1 MVTCGFCGF
10 EFEEDRTQSACR
22 ACPLGSDCG
31 LVRCPRCGYE
41 NPGTPRWIAFLK
53 KKLEKRTTASTRAPH
68 KELRL
73 PMLPLTRA
81 DARHR
86 SASRGDDGRPLRS
99 GVGAAAHGGG
109 PVR

>member
-10 EFEEDRTQSACR
+10 EFEEDRMQSACR

-41 NPGTPRWIAFLK
+41 NPGTPGWIAFLK
-53 KKLEKRTTASTRAPH
+53 KKLGKREEAS
-68 KELRL
+68 
-73 PMLPLTRA
+73 
-81 DARHR
+81 
-86 SASRGDDGRPLRS
+86 
-99 GVGAAAHGGG
+99 VHGGG